1 MEKELQTEEF
11 IHTKIVSLQM
21 PKNID
26 FGFCAVSVPSE
37 KLFKLHNYSN
47 APVTF
52 AFDPC
57 FFVFEPQLGS
67 IQPQKSIYIRVS
79 CQNAEAKVVIA
90 KTCLRVE
97 GEEPSHIKLSAVFKY
112 PYIQLQTEKLDFG
125 GILVGNQT
133 ATRLE
138 LFNPSDVPAHFMIE
152 HSSEDDFEDRA
163 ITCSHQEG
171 FIPPGRSFLLTFLF
185 KPTIPE
191 FTSSSRFVVSCKGG
205 VNKELQVRGHSQ
217 KIFGRFDE
225 SFLNFGSIKL
235 GQSVAREFTFYN
247 EVKRDLCYEFINI
260 GGAFSIDKPRGF
272 LQELGYVKIKV
283 FFKPIV
289 PANYYQKIYCL
300 IKDQDLL
307 SIELSGSCYD
317 LLQKPMPI
325 EDLLEE
331 HIKTDLN
338 GSASKRKN
346 NTIVMSRSDSMVRH
360 DVNKLPAIS
369 KSKGNFQKNI
379 SNGYERIK
387 DTYRSSINPNQQDQ
401 AIEWPAKALASFK
414 AFEKENET
422 LNKLTNKGKGFK
434 LKPKTRPLQGHPA
447 ENSDNVKGEIG
458 MVRCQNLITGA
469 ENGGEGKW
477 ATFDALFNEEDNKL
491 SLFSFS
497 STFLDFGTVDPNTNS
512 PLTFELDVRNN
523 HSSKTLYFFF
533 GLKKD
538 AFSIDREMI
547 ALPAGH
553 QQSLKVSFSP
563 KVSFKFFYK
572 KINVVICSEYPK
584 EIEDWN
590 AEGPKLTKDF
600 AYFKRMLRESSDL
613 SEIIITDYR
622 ILLLGNTFIE
632 NTQPFIPMLTLDPSE
647 TLLFQPCRTT
657 QATFQSLM
665 ITNRTDT
672 PCIFK
677 VDKITGP
684 FKVYPR
690 AGYLSKNSFTN
701 LVIKFCPTKEAI
713 YTERI
718 VIRFNLNYKRTLV
731 LKGYCLSSDLEIE
744 NEARIF
750 FPPCHV
756 GVKSELPCVLRNKGR
771 MPITV
776 DIAIPHQYA
785 KELSI
790 VPTKF
795 SLLENESRS
804 VMVSF
809 TPMKKISY
817 KIKCPVVTEA
827 PGVLEEGRRQWLN
840 ILGEGGDGEITFDSK
855 KIDFGI
861 VMVNFIQKKRLVIRN
876 KSDIT
881 FNVAIR
887 LKFDEERLSTIHDA
901 KDREINQFFALDF
914 EEGIIPAKSFR
925 EVNIIF
931 HPKEICSANL
941 WLILMTKPTV
951 NVLENTDDSKEI
963 ENQMLM
969 SQMSGSKLH
978 QKSITAEDQPEKNSA
993 RQTMAS
999 VVKKINIEQKG
1010 PWNINL
1016 TGLVKNK
1023 ASPVQMEDSQ
1033 NMNSQIQ
1040 IDIDTQA
1047 LAASQNK
1054 LKSKGYTVKDKCEIL
1069 AKANYPLLKIVDIR
1083 NDELSVAS
1091 LWEKFQVSDMNFELS
1106 KRLSDHEKRCGLNAR
1121 RLFDEH
1127 ADSEAKNRKFAWDF
1141 GYMHNSQQSSRPR
1154 VVVVYFQNIGGT
1166 DLEWKFKENDEAY
1179 YPKPEGEREEDSGS
1193 QILSGPLKLYEKNAS
1208 KKKSFDIRPKFD
1220 KKIWLIEA
1228 L

>member
-1 MEKELQTEEF
+1 MEKELATEEF
-11 IHTKIVSLQM
+11 IHTKIVSLQI

-26 FGFCAVSVPSE
+26 FGFCAVSIPSD

-47 APVTF
+47 NAVPF

-57 FFVFEPQLGS
+57 FFVFEPQIGI
-67 IQPQKSIYIRVS
+67 IQPQKSIFIRVS
-79 CQNAEAKVVIA
+79 CLNAEAKVVIA

-112 PYIQLQTEKLDFG
+112 PYIQLPTEKLDFG
-125 GILVGNQT
+125 DLLVGNQT
-133 ATRLE
+133 TTKIE
-138 LFNPSDVPAHFMIE
+138 LLNPSDVPAHFIVQ
-152 HSSEDDFEDRA
+152 HSSEDDFEDKA

-171 FIPPGRSFLLTFLF
+171 LIPPGRSFLLIFVF

-191 FTSSSRFVVSCKGG
+191 FTSSSRFIVSCKGG
-205 VNKELQVRGHSQ
+205 VSKEIQVRGHSQ
-217 KIFGRFDE
+217 KIYGRFDE
-225 SFLNFGSIKL
+225 SFLNFGSVKI
-235 GQSVAREFTFYN
+235 GQAVAREFTFFN
-247 EVKRDLCYEFINI
+247 EVKRDLCFEFINI
-260 GGAFSIDKPRGF
+260 GGAFSIDKPRGTV
-272 LQELGYVKIKV
+272 QELGYVKIKI
-283 FFKPIV
+283 FFKPSV

-325 EDLLEE
+325 EELLER
-331 HIKTDLN
+331 HLKTDEN
-338 GSASKRKN
+338 RSTNSRKQN
-346 NTIVMSRSDSMVRH
+346 QMVASRSKSIIKQETGM
-360 DVNKLPAIS
+360 LPAIA
-369 KSKGNFQKNI
+369 KSRGTFQKNI
-379 SNGYERIK
+379 SNGFEKLK
-387 DTYRSSINPNQQDQ
+387 DSYPGSGNPFVHGQSV
-401 AIEWPAKALASFK
+401 EWPANALASFK
-414 AFEKENET
+414 AFEKENEAQ
-422 LNKLTNKGKGFK
+422 NKLTNKGKGFK
-434 LKPKTRPLQGHPA
+434 LKPKTRQLPGLGKDSS
-447 ENSDNVKGEIG
+447 ECVKREIDSAI
-458 MVRCQNLITGA
+458 VQNIVTGA
-469 ENGGEGKW
+469 QNGGEGKW

-497 STFLDFGTVDPNTNS
+497 STFLDFGIVDPNSNS
-512 PLTFELDVRNN
+512 PLTFELEVRNN

-533 GLKKD
+533 VLKKD
-538 AFSIDREMI
+538 AFSMDRDMI

-553 QQSLKVSFSP
+553 QQSLKVSFFP

-590 AEGPKLTKDF
+590 VEGPKISKDPT
-600 AYFKRMLRESSDL
+600 YLNRLLRNSVNGF
-613 SEIIITDYR
+613 EIIITDYR
-622 ILLLGNTFIE
+622 ILLLGNTFVE

-665 ITNRTDT
+665 ITNQTDT

-690 AGYLSKNSFTN
+690 AGYISKNSFTN

-718 VIRFNLNYKRTLV
+718 VVRFNLNYKRTLV

-756 GVKSELPCVLRNKGR
+756 GVKSELPCMLRNKGR

-785 KELSI
+785 KELNI
-790 VPTKF
+790 APTKF
-795 SLLENESRS
+795 SLLENESKS
-804 VMVSF
+804 ISVSF
-809 TPMKKISY
+809 TPMKKTSY
-817 KIKCPVVTEA
+817 KIKCLVTTEA
-827 PGVLEEGRRQWLN
+827 PGVLEDGRKQWLS

-861 VMVNFIQKKRLVIRN
+861 VMVNFIQKKKIVIRN

-887 LKFDEERLSTIHDA
+887 LKFDEERLSAIHDA

-931 HPKEICSANL
+931 HPKEICSANI
-941 WLILMTKPTV
+941 WLVLMTKPTESI
-951 NVLENTDDSKEI
+951 LENTDDSKEI

-969 SQMSGSKLH
+969 SQLSGTKLQ
-978 QKSITAEDQPEKNSA
+978 QKSFTAEDTAEKMSA
-993 RQTMAS
+993 RHLMTSA
-999 VVKKINIEQKG
+999 VRKINHEQKG

-1016 TGLVKNK
+1016 TGLVKNR
-1023 ASPVQMEDSQ
+1023 ASPAHVEDSQ
-1033 NMNSQIQ
+1033 HVQSQIQ
-1040 IDIDTQA
+1040 IEFDGQTMA
-1047 LAASQNK
+1047 LSQHK
-1054 LKSKGYTVKDKCEIL
+1054 LKSKGYTIKDKCEIV

-1091 LWEKFQVSDMNFELS
+1091 LWEKFQVSDINFELS
-1106 KRLSDHEKRCGLNAR
+1106 KRLSDHEKRCGLNSR

-1127 ADSEAKNRKFAWDF
+1127 ADLEAKNRKFIWDF

-1179 YPKPEGEREEDSGS
+1179 YPKHEDDREEDSGS
-1193 QILSGPLKLYEKNAS
+1193 QILSSRLKLYEKNSS
-1208 KKKSFDIRPKFD
+1208 KKKSFDIRPK
-1220 KKIWLIEA
+1220 
-1228 L
+1228 